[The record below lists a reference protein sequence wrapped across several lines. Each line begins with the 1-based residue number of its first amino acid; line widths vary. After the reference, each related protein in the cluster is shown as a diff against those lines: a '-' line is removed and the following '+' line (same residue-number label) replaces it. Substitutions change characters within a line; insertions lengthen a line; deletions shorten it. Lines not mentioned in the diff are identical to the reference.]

1 MRFLLLAAAAIVLTV
16 ESPVLHAA
24 DQTPLKALPAID
36 PAAVLGHVKTL
47 ASDAF
52 EGRAPGTPGE
62 EKTVAYLVEAFR
74 KLGLKPGNPDG
85 TYVQKV
91 PLVGI
96 TAAAAPL
103 TITGGAAGPSGT
115 GPATLAWRDDV
126 VAWTKRVTEEVKVDA
141 SELVFVGYGVEAP
154 EYGWDDYKGVDVAGK
169 TLVMLV
175 NDPPVPDPA
184 SPSALDAKTFGG
196 RAMTYYGRW
205 TYKYEIG
212 AKHKAAAVLIVHE
225 TGPAGY
231 PFAVVQGRTGE
242 QFTFVTP
249 GKNMDRVAIEGWI
262 TLDKAK
268 ALFTRAGQDFD
279 RLKAQAAT
287 RAFRPV
293 PLGLTA
299 SMTIR
304 NTMRRVDS
312 QNVVARLEGGDA
324 AVKDEH
330 VVFTAHWDHFGVGEP
345 INGDR
350 IYNGAKDNATG
361 TAALLETARAFT
373 RLPKPPRRS
382 ILFLAVT
389 AEEQGL
395 LGSEYYAAQP
405 LYPLAKTLADINMDA
420 LNVNGRTR
428 DLVIIGLGASE
439 LDDYARAAAKEQ
451 GRTLKPDAEP
461 EKGFYYRSDHFN
473 FAKRGR
479 AGADGGR
486 RHRVR
491 RQAGGVQRAG
501 AGEVD
506 RRRLPQAVRRSDA
519 GVGSERPRR
528 GRPAAVRRRLP
539 RGPGGHLPGLG
550 ARQRVQGDPR
560 RAAEGEVSG
569 AARQRRM
576 LVEGTARQRD
586 PATPA

>member
-1 MRFLLLAAAAIVLTV
+1 MRSLLPAAVAVLLTV
-16 ESPVLHAA
+16 ESLALTAA
-24 DQTPLKALPAID
+24 DTTPLEALPAID
-36 PAAVLGHVKTL
+36 PAVVLGHVKAL

-62 EKTVAYLVEAFR
+62 EKTVAYLVEAFK

-96 TAAAAPL
+96 TPTAAPL
-103 TITGGAAGPSGT
+103 AISGGSGA

-126 VAWTKRVTEEVKVDA
+126 VAWTKRVTDDVTLDA

-154 EYGWDDYKGVDVAGK
+154 EYQWDDYKGVDVAGK

-184 SPSALDAKTFGG
+184 NAAALDAKTFGG

-212 AKHKAAAVLIVHE
+212 AKKKAAAVLIVHE

-231 PFAVVQGRTGE
+231 PFAVVQGKTGE

-249 GKNMDRVAIEGWI
+249 GKNMDRVAVEGWI
-262 TLDKAK
+262 TLDQAK
-268 ALFTRAGQDFD
+268 ALMTRAGQDFD

-287 RAFRPV
+287 RAFKPV
-293 PLGLTA
+293 PLGLKA
-299 SMTIR
+299 SMRIH
-304 NTMRRVDS
+304 NTLRRVDS
-312 QNVVARLEGGDA
+312 QNVVARLEGGDP

-330 VVFTAHWDHFGVGEP
+330 VVFTAHWDHFGIGEP
-345 INGDR
+345 IAGDK
-350 IYNGAKDNATG
+350 IYNGAKDNASG

-420 LNVNGRTR
+420 LNVSGRTK

-439 LDDYARAAAKEQ
+439 LDDYARAAAAEQ

-473 FAKRGR
+473 FAK
-479 AGADGGR
+479 
-486 RHRVR
+486 V
-491 RQAGGVQRAG
+491 GVPALNTD
-501 AGEVD
+501 E
-506 RRRLPQAVRRSDA
+506 
-519 GVGSERPRR
+519 GVEFVGK
-528 GRPAAVRRRLP
+528 PAAFGTEVRERYTNDRYHKPSDEVTPDWDLS
-539 RGPGGHLPGLG
+539 GLAEDVQLLFTVG
-550 ARQRVQGDPR
+550 YRVAQADRYPAWSAGNEFKAIR
-560 RAAEGEVSG
+560 EAQLKAA
-569 AARQRRM
+569 AK
-576 LVEGTARQRD
+576 
-586 PATPA
+586 

>member
-1 MRFLLLAAAAIVLTV
+1 MRFLLMAAAAILLTA
-16 ESPVLHAA
+16 ESPVLRAA
-24 DQTPLKALPAID
+24 DQTPLKAMPAID

-62 EKTVAYLVEAFR
+62 EKTVAYLVEAF
-74 KLGLKPGNPDG
+74 KTLGLKPGNPDG

-96 TAAAAPL
+96 TPAAAPL
-103 TITGGAAGPSGT
+103 TISGGAAGAP
-115 GPATLAWRDDV
+115 PLTLAWRDDV
-126 VAWTKRVTEEVKVDA
+126 VAWTKRVTGEVTLDA
-141 SELVFVGYGVEAP
+141 SELVFVGYGVQAP
-154 EYGWDDYKGVDVAGK
+154 EYDWDDYKGVDVAGK

-184 SPSALDAKTFGG
+184 SPSGLDAKTFGG

-205 TYKYEIG
+205 TYKYEVG
-212 AKHKAAAVLIVHE
+212 ARHKAAAVLIVHE

-231 PFAVVQGRTGE
+231 PFAVVQGKTGE
-242 QFTFVTP
+242 QFAFVTP
-249 GKNMDRVAIEGWI
+249 GNNMDRAAIEGWI
-262 TLDKAK
+262 TLDQAK
-268 ALFTRAGQDFD
+268 ALFTRAGRDFD

-299 SMTIR
+299 SMTIH
-304 NTMRRVDS
+304 NTLRRVDS
-312 QNVVARLEGGDA
+312 QNVVARLEGGDP
-324 AVKDEH
+324 AVRDEH
-330 VVFTAHWDHFGVGEP
+330 VVFTAHWDHFGIGEP
-345 INGDR
+345 IAGDK
-350 IYNGAKDNATG
+350 IYNGARDNATG

-382 ILFLAVT
+382 ILFLSVT

-420 LNVNGRTR
+420 LNVSGRTK

-473 FAKRGR
+473 FAK
-479 AGADGGR
+479 
-486 RHRVR
+486 V
-491 RQAGGVQRAG
+491 GV
-501 AGEVD
+501 
-506 RRRLPQAVRRSDA
+506 
-519 GVGSERPRR
+519 
-528 GRPAAVRRRLP
+528 PA
-539 RGPGGHLPGLG
+539 
-550 ARQRVQGDPR
+550 
-560 RAAEGEVSG
+560 
-569 AARQRRM
+569 
-576 LVEGTARQRD
+576 
-586 PATPA
+586 PAPIV

>member
-1 MRFLLLAAAAIVLTV
+1 M
-16 ESPVLHAA
+16 
-24 DQTPLKALPAID
+24 
-36 PAAVLGHVKTL
+36 
-47 ASDAF
+47 
-52 EGRAPGTPGE
+52 
-62 EKTVAYLVEAFR
+62 
-74 KLGLKPGNPDG
+74 
-85 TYVQKV
+85 
-91 PLVGI
+91 
-96 TAAAAPL
+96 
-103 TITGGAAGPSGT
+103 
-115 GPATLAWRDDV
+115 
-126 VAWTKRVTEEVKVDA
+126 AWTKRVTEEVTVDA
-141 SELVFVGYGVEAP
+141 SELVFVGYGVQAP

-212 AKHKAAAVLIVHE
+212 AKHKAAAVLLVHE

-249 GKNMDRVAIEGWI
+249 GKNMDRVGIEGWI

-293 PLGLTA
+293 PLGLSA

-304 NTMRRVDS
+304 NTLRRVDS

-330 VVFTAHWDHFGVGEP
+330 VVFTAHWDHFGIGEP

-420 LNVNGRTR
+420 LNVNGRTK

-473 FAKRGR
+473 FAKL
-479 AGADGGR
+479 
-486 RHRVR
+486 
-491 RQAGGVQRAG
+491 GVPALT
-501 AGEVD
+501 VD
-506 RRRLPQAVRRSDA
+506 E
-519 GVGSERPRR
+519 GTEFVGK
-528 GRPAAVRRRLP
+528 PAAFSEQVRAKWTADVYHKPSDEVTPEWDLSGLAEDVQLLFAVGYRVAQADTYP
-539 RGPGGHLPGLG
+539 AWAPGNEFK
-550 ARQRVQGDPR
+550 AI
-560 RAAEGEVSG
+560 
-569 AARQRRM
+569 
-576 LVEGTARQRD
+576 RD
-586 PATPA
+586 AQLKGK

>member
-1 MRFLLLAAAAIVLTV
+1 MRFLLLAAAAIMLTIG
-16 ESPVLHAA
+16 SPILRAA
-24 DQTPLKALPAID
+24 DVTPLKALPAID

-62 EKTVAYLVEAFR
+62 EKTVAYLVEAFKR
-74 KLGLKPGNPDG
+74 LGLKPGNPDG

-96 TAAAAPL
+96 TPAPSPL
-103 TITGGAAGPSGT
+103 TITGGAASQASAGPM
-115 GPATLAWRDDV
+115 TLAWRDDV
-126 VAWTKRVTEEVKVDA
+126 VAWTKRVTDEVKVDA
-141 SELVFVGYGVEAP
+141 SELVFVGYGVQAP
-154 EYGWDDYKGVDVAGK
+154 EYTWDDYKGVDVAGK

-184 SPSALDAKTFGG
+184 APGALDAKTFGG

-231 PFAVVQGRTGE
+231 PFAVVQGKTGE

-249 GKNMDRVAIEGWI
+249 GKNMDRAAIEGWI
-262 TLDKAK
+262 TLDQAK
-268 ALFTRAGQDFD
+268 ALFARAGQDFD

-304 NTMRRVDS
+304 NTLRRVDS
-312 QNVVARLEGGDA
+312 QNVVARLEGSDPA
-324 AVKDEH
+324 ARDEH

-350 IYNGAKDNATG
+350 IYNGARDNATG
-361 TAALLETARAFT
+361 TAALLEMARAFT

-382 ILFLAVT
+382 ILFLSVT

-420 LNVNGRTR
+420 LNVTGRTK
-428 DLVIIGLGASE
+428 DLVVIGLGASQ
-439 LDDYARAAAKEQ
+439 LDDYARDAAKEQ

-473 FAKRGR
+473 FAK
-479 AGADGGR
+479 
-486 RHRVR
+486 V
-491 RQAGGVQRAG
+491 GVPALNTDEG
-501 AGEVD
+501 VD
-506 RRRLPQAVRRSDA
+506 FV
-519 GVGSERPRR
+519 
-528 GRPAAVRRRLP
+528 GRPASFGIEVRERYTNERYHKPSDEVTPDWDLSGLAEDVQLLFAVGYRVAQADTYP
-539 RGPGGHLPGLG
+539 AWSPGNEFK
-550 ARQRVQGDPR
+550 AI
-560 RAAEGEVSG
+560 
-569 AARQRRM
+569 
-576 LVEGTARQRD
+576 RD
-586 PATPA
+586 AQLKGQ

>member
-16 ESPVLHAA
+16 ESPILRAA
-24 DQTPLKALPAID
+24 DQTPLAALPAID

-62 EKTVAYLVEAFR
+62 VKTVNYLVEGFR

-96 TAAAAPL
+96 TPAAAPL
-103 TITGGAAGPSGT
+103 TITGGASGPAGT
-115 GPATLAWRDDV
+115 GPSTLVWRDDV
-126 VAWTKRVTEEVKVDA
+126 VAWTKRVTEHVKVDA
-141 SELVFVGYGVEAP
+141 SELVFVGYGVQAP

-212 AKHKAAAVLIVHE
+212 ARHKAAAVLLVHE

-249 GKNMDRVAIEGWI
+249 GRNMDRVSIEGWI
-262 TLDKAK
+262 TLEKAK

-293 PLGLTA
+293 PLGLNA

-304 NTMRRVDS
+304 NTLRRVDS
-312 QNVVARLEGGDA
+312 QNVIARLEGSDP

-345 INGDR
+345 IGGDR

-405 LYPLAKTLADINMDA
+405 LHPLAKTLADINMDA
-420 LNVNGRTR
+420 LNVIGRTK
-428 DLVIIGLGASE
+428 DLVVIGLGASE
-439 LDDYARAAAKEQ
+439 LDDYARAVAKEQ

-461 EKGFYYRSDHFN
+461 EKGLYYRSDHFN
-473 FAKRGR
+473 FARL
-479 AGADGGR
+479 
-486 RHRVR
+486 
-491 RQAGGVQRAG
+491 GVPALM
-501 AGEVD
+501 V
-506 RRRLPQAVRRSDA
+506 DA
-519 GVGSERPRR
+519 GTEFVGKP
-528 GRPAAVRRRLP
+528 PAFSTQVRAKWTADVYHKPSDEVTPEWDLSGLAEDVQLLFAVGYRVAQADTYP
-539 RGPGGHLPGLG
+539 AWSPGNEFK
-550 ARQRVQGDPR
+550 AI
-560 RAAEGEVSG
+560 
-569 AARQRRM
+569 
-576 LVEGTARQRD
+576 RD
-586 PATPA
+586 AQLKGQ

>member
-16 ESPVLHAA
+16 ESPVVHAA

-36 PAAVLGHVKTL
+36 AAAVLGHVKTL

-62 EKTVAYLVEAFR
+62 TKTIAYLVEAF
-74 KLGLKPGNPDG
+74 KTLGLKPGNPDG
-85 TYVQKV
+85 SYVQRV

-96 TAAAAPL
+96 TAAPAPL
-103 TITGGAAGPSGT
+103 TITGGAGGAAGSA
-115 GPATLAWRDDV
+115 PATLRWRDDV

-141 SELVFVGYGVEAP
+141 SELVFVGYGVQAP

-175 NDPPVPDPA
+175 NDPPVPDPASLPA

-242 QFTFVTP
+242 QFTFDTP
-249 GKNMDRVAIEGWI
+249 GKRAAIEGWI
-262 TLDKAK
+262 TLDQAK

-287 RAFRPV
+287 RAFTPV

-304 NTMRRVDS
+304 NTLRRVDS
-312 QNVVARLEGGDA
+312 HNVVARLEGSDP
-324 AVKDEH
+324 AVKDQH
-330 VVFTAHWDHFGVGEP
+330 VVFTAHWDHFGIGEP
-345 INGDR
+345 IGGDR

-405 LYPLAKTLADINMDA
+405 LYPLATTLADINMDA
-420 LNVNGRTR
+420 LNVNGRTK

-473 FAKRGR
+473 FAK
-479 AGADGGR
+479 
-486 RHRVR
+486 V
-491 RQAGGVQRAG
+491 GV
-501 AGEVD
+501 
-506 RRRLPQAVRRSDA
+506 
-519 GVGSERPRR
+519 
-528 GRPAAVRRRLP
+528 PALNT
-539 RGPGGHLPGLG
+539 
-550 ARQRVQGDPR
+550 D
-560 RAAEGEVSG
+560 
-569 AARQRRM
+569 
-576 LVEGTARQRD
+576 EGTEFVGK
-586 PATPA
+586 PAGFSEQVRAKWTADVYHKPSDEVTPAWDLSGLAEDVQLLFAVGYRVAQADTYPAWSPGNEFKAIRDAQLKGK

>member
-1 MRFLLLAAAAIVLTV
+1 MRFPRLASAAVVLAAGTAVLG
-16 ESPVLHAA
+16 AA
-24 DQTPLKALPAID
+24 DPVPLKALPAID
-36 PAAVLGHVKTL
+36 AAAVLAHTKML

-62 EKTVAYLVEAFR
+62 EKTVAYLVDTF
-74 KLGLKPGNPDG
+74 KTLGLKPGNPDG
-85 TYVQKV
+85 TFVQKV
-91 PLVGI
+91 PLAGI
-96 TAAAAPL
+96 TPTAAPL
-103 TITGGAAGPSGT
+103 TITGGSGA
-115 GPATLAWRDDV
+115 GPATLRWRDDV
-126 VAWTKRVTEEVKVDA
+126 VAWSKRVTEEVKVDG

-154 EYGWDDYKGVDVAGK
+154 EYTWDDYKGLDVAGK

-184 SPSALDAKTFGG
+184 TPSALDRKTFGG

-212 AKHKAAAVLIVHE
+212 AKKKAAAVLIVHE

-231 PFAVVQGRTGE
+231 PFAVVQGKTGE

-249 GKNMDRVAIEGWI
+249 GQNMERAAIEGWI
-262 TLDKAK
+262 TLDQAK
-268 ALFTRAGQDFD
+268 ALFSRAGQDFD

-287 RAFRPV
+287 RAFKPV

-312 QNVVARLEGGDA
+312 QNVVARLEGSDP
-324 AVKDEH
+324 VRKDEH
-330 VVFTAHWDHFGVGEP
+330 VVFTAHWDHFGIGEP
-345 INGDR
+345 VNGDR
-350 IYNGAKDNATG
+350 IYNGAKDNASG

-373 RLPKPPRRS
+373 RLPKAPRRS

-395 LGSEYYAAQP
+395 LGSEYYATQP
-405 LYPLAKTLADINMDA
+405 LYPLRKTLADINMDA
-420 LNVNGRTR
+420 LNVNGRTK

-451 GRTLKPDAEP
+451 GRTLRPDAEP

-473 FAKRGR
+473 FAK
-479 AGADGGR
+479 
-486 RHRVR
+486 
-491 RQAGGVQRAG
+491 QGVPALS
-501 AGEVD
+501 VD
-506 RRRLPQAVRRSDA
+506 E
-519 GVGSERPRR
+519 GVDFV
-528 GRPAAVRRRLP
+528 GRPASFSEQVRAKWTADVYHKPSDEVTAAWDLSGLAEDVQLLFAVGYRVAQADRYP
-539 RGPGGHLPGLG
+539 AWSPGNEFKAIREAQLNAGK
-550 ARQRVQGDPR
+550 
-560 RAAEGEVSG
+560 
-569 AARQRRM
+569 
-576 LVEGTARQRD
+576 
-586 PATPA
+586 

>member
-103 TITGGAAGPSGT
+103 TIAGGAAGPSGT

-141 SELVFVGYGVEAP
+141 SELVFVGYGVQAP

-268 ALFTRAGQDFD
+268 ALFTRAGRDFD
-279 RLKAQAAT
+279 QLKAQAAT

-428 DLVIIGLGASE
+428 DLVIVGLGASE

-473 FAKRGR
+473 FAKRGVPALTVDEGTEFVGKPAAFSEQVR
-479 AGADGGR
+479 AKWTADVYHKPSDEVTPEWDLSGLAEDVQLLFAVGY
-486 RHRVR
+486 RVA
-491 RQAGGVQRAG
+491 QADTYPAWAPGN
-501 AGEVD
+501 EFK
-506 RRRLPQAVRRSDA
+506 AVRDA
-519 GVGSERPRR
+519 QLKGK
-528 GRPAAVRRRLP
+528 
-539 RGPGGHLPGLG
+539 
-550 ARQRVQGDPR
+550 
-560 RAAEGEVSG
+560 
-569 AARQRRM
+569 
-576 LVEGTARQRD
+576 
-586 PATPA
+586 

>member
-1 MRFLLLAAAAIVLTV
+1 MRFLLLAAAAIMLTIG
-16 ESPVLHAA
+16 SPILRAA
-24 DQTPLKALPAID
+24 DVTPLKALPAID
-36 PAAVLGHVKTL
+36 PAAVLSHVKTL

-62 EKTVAYLVEAFR
+62 EKTVAYLVEAFKR
-74 KLGLKPGNPDG
+74 LGLKPGNPDG

-96 TAAAAPL
+96 TPAPAPL
-103 TITGGAAGPSGT
+103 TITGGGAGQAGAAPM
-115 GPATLAWRDDV
+115 TLAWRDDV
-126 VAWTKRVTEEVKVDA
+126 VAWTKRVTDEVKVDA
-141 SELVFVGYGVEAP
+141 SELVFVGYGVQAP
-154 EYGWDDYKGVDVAGK
+154 EYTWDDYKGVDVAGK

-184 SPSALDAKTFGG
+184 APAALDAKTFGG

-212 AKHKAAAVLIVHE
+212 ATHKAAAVLIVHE

-231 PFAVVQGRTGE
+231 PFAVVQGKTGE

-249 GKNMDRVAIEGWI
+249 GKNMDRAAIEGWI
-262 TLDKAK
+262 TLDQAK
-268 ALFTRAGQDFD
+268 ALFARAGQDFD

-304 NTMRRVDS
+304 NTLRRVDS
-312 QNVVARLEGGDA
+312 QNVVARLEGSDP
-324 AVKDEH
+324 AVRDEH

-350 IYNGAKDNATG
+350 IYNGARDNATG
-361 TAALLETARAFT
+361 TAALLEMARAFT
-373 RLPKPPRRS
+373 QLPTAPRRS
-382 ILFLAVT
+382 ILFLSVT

-420 LNVNGRTR
+420 LNVTGRTK
-428 DLVIIGLGASE
+428 DLVVIGLGASQ
-439 LDDYARAAAKEQ
+439 LDDYARAAAREQ

-473 FAKRGR
+473 FAK
-479 AGADGGR
+479 
-486 RHRVR
+486 V
-491 RQAGGVQRAG
+491 GVPALNTDEG
-501 AGEVD
+501 VD
-506 RRRLPQAVRRSDA
+506 FV
-519 GVGSERPRR
+519 
-528 GRPAAVRRRLP
+528 GRPASFGIEVRERYTNERYHKPSDEVTPDWDLSGLAEDVQLLFAVGYRVAQADTYP
-539 RGPGGHLPGLG
+539 AWSPGNEFK
-550 ARQRVQGDPR
+550 AI
-560 RAAEGEVSG
+560 
-569 AARQRRM
+569 
-576 LVEGTARQRD
+576 RD
-586 PATPA
+586 AQLKGQ

>member
-1 MRFLLLAAAAIVLTV
+1 MRLLLLAAAALVLTV

-24 DQTPLKALPAID
+24 DPTPLKALPAID
-36 PAAVLGHVKTL
+36 PAAVLAHVKTL

-62 EKTVAYLVEAFR
+62 EKTVAYLVETFK

-96 TAAAAPL
+96 TPAAAPL
-103 TITGGAAGPSGT
+103 TITGGTGAGP
-115 GPATLAWRDDV
+115 AKLAWRDDV
-126 VAWTKRVTEEVKVDA
+126 VAWTKRVTDEVKVDA
-141 SELVFVGYGVEAP
+141 SELVFVGYGVQAP
-154 EYGWDDYKGVDVAGK
+154 EYDWDDYKGVDVAGK

-184 SPSALDAKTFGG
+184 SPSALDPKVFGG

-212 AKHKAAAVLIVHE
+212 MKHKAAAVLIVHE

-231 PFAVVQGRTGE
+231 PFAVVQGKTGE

-249 GKNMDRVAIEGWI
+249 GNSMDRAAIEGWI
-262 TLDKAK
+262 TLDAAK
-268 ALFTRAGQDFD
+268 ALFSRAGQDFD

-304 NTMRRVDS
+304 NTLRRIES
-312 QNVVARLEGGDA
+312 QNVVARLEGSDP
-324 AVKDEH
+324 AVRDEH
-330 VVFTAHWDHFGVGEP
+330 VVFTAHWDHFGIGEP
-345 INGDR
+345 IDGDK

-373 RLPKPPRRS
+373 RLPKPPHRS
-382 ILFLAVT
+382 ILFLSVT

-420 LNVNGRTR
+420 LNVSGRTR
-428 DLVIIGLGASE
+428 DLVIIGLGASQ

-473 FAKRGR
+473 FAKVGVPALNTDEGVDFVGKPASFGAEVRERYTNDRYHKPSDEVTPDWDLSGLAEDVQLLFAVGYR
-479 AGADGGR
+479 VAQADAYPAWSPGNEFKAIRDAQLKAAGK
-486 RHRVR
+486 
-491 RQAGGVQRAG
+491 
-501 AGEVD
+501 
-506 RRRLPQAVRRSDA
+506 
-519 GVGSERPRR
+519 
-528 GRPAAVRRRLP
+528 
-539 RGPGGHLPGLG
+539 
-550 ARQRVQGDPR
+550 
-560 RAAEGEVSG
+560 
-569 AARQRRM
+569 
-576 LVEGTARQRD
+576 
-586 PATPA
+586 

>member
-1 MRFLLLAAAAIVLTV
+1 MRFLLLAAAAIMLTIG
-16 ESPVLHAA
+16 SPILRAA
-24 DQTPLKALPAID
+24 DVTPLKALPAID

-62 EKTVAYLVEAFR
+62 EKTVAYLVEAFKR
-74 KLGLKPGNPDG
+74 LGLQPGNPDG

-96 TAAAAPL
+96 TPAPSPL
-103 TITGGAAGPSGT
+103 TITGGAASQASAGPM
-115 GPATLAWRDDV
+115 TLAWRDDV
-126 VAWTKRVTEEVKVDA
+126 VAWTKRGTDEVKVDA
-141 SELVFVGYGVEAP
+141 SELVFVGYGVQAP
-154 EYGWDDYKGVDVAGK
+154 EYTWDDYKGVDVAGK

-184 SPSALDAKTFGG
+184 APGALDAKTFGG

-231 PFAVVQGRTGE
+231 PFAVVQGKTGE

-249 GKNMDRVAIEGWI
+249 GKNMDRAAIEGWI
-262 TLDKAK
+262 TLDQAK
-268 ALFTRAGQDFD
+268 ALFARAGQDFD

-304 NTMRRVDS
+304 NTLRRVDS
-312 QNVVARLEGGDA
+312 QNVVARLEGSDPA
-324 AVKDEH
+324 ARDEH

-350 IYNGAKDNATG
+350 IYNGARDNATG
-361 TAALLETARAFT
+361 TAALLEMARAFT

-382 ILFLAVT
+382 ILFLSVT

-420 LNVNGRTR
+420 LNVTGRTK
-428 DLVIIGLGASE
+428 DLVVIGLGASQ
-439 LDDYARAAAKEQ
+439 LDDYARDAAKEQ

-473 FAKRGR
+473 FAK
-479 AGADGGR
+479 
-486 RHRVR
+486 V
-491 RQAGGVQRAG
+491 GVPALNTDEG
-501 AGEVD
+501 VD
-506 RRRLPQAVRRSDA
+506 FV
-519 GVGSERPRR
+519 
-528 GRPAAVRRRLP
+528 GRPASFGIEVRERYTNERYHKPSDEVTPDWDLSGLAEDVQLLFAVGYRVAQADTYP
-539 RGPGGHLPGLG
+539 AWSPGNEFK
-550 ARQRVQGDPR
+550 AI
-560 RAAEGEVSG
+560 
-569 AARQRRM
+569 
-576 LVEGTARQRD
+576 RD
-586 PATPA
+586 AQLKGQ